1 ALLRKLNLEG
11 KQLGTGQLIFVL
23 APRINALGRMGSALE
38 AVTMLTTEDSDKA
51 MAIAGILEE
60 QNQRRRQVDERMY
73 REAIE
78 MVEQGVDLDQD
89 KAIVLASDDWHPG
102 VIGIVASRIAERVHL
117 PTVLISMEG
126 DSGKGSARSIPGFD
140 LFGALSRCRSHLTS
154 FGGHKYAAGL
164 SVEKTQLPAFRKAL
178 LEAAVE
184 LIDQDDLIPKLEIDD
199 EITLD
204 QIDKKLIDILKR
216 FGPFGPQNSRP
227 TMMSRGVEVV
237 GNPAIVGRNHI
248 RFKARQKGSVFD
260 CIGYNLGH
268 LTYRLTPGEAN
279 LDMAY
284 VIEENEWRGRKDIQ
298 LRLRDLR

>member
-1 ALLRKLNLEG
+1 
-11 KQLGTGQLIFVL
+11 
-23 APRINALGRMGSALE
+23 M
-38 AVTMLTTEDSDKA
+38 
-51 MAIAGILEE
+51 
-60 QNQRRRQVDERMY
+60 
-73 REAIE
+73 
-78 MVEQGVDLDQD
+78 
-89 KAIVLASDDWHPG
+89 
-102 VIGIVASRIAERVHL
+102 
-117 PTVLISMEG
+117 
-126 DSGKGSARSIPGFD
+126 
-140 LFGALSRCRSHLTS
+140 
-154 FGGHKYAAGL
+154 
-164 SVEKTQLPAFRKAL
+164 
-178 LEAAVE
+178 E

-268 LTYRLTPGEAN
+268 LTYRLAPGEAN